1 MRKDHVGSRIVVALD
16 FADAASALAFV
27 ERVPP
32 SSCRLKVGL
41 ELFTAAGAPFVTGLV
56 KRGYDV
62 FLDLKFHDIPQTVA
76 RACAQAA
83 DLGAWMLNVHALG
96 GPRMLAA
103 ARAAVG
109 AGPGRPH
116 LIAVTL
122 LTSHD
127 EPDLRAVGLAD
138 NAGDGVARLARL
150 AADAGL
156 DGVVCSGRE
165 AAALRRTHGAPFM
178 LVTPGIRATP
188 VAGDDQ
194 ARTLT
199 AAEAIAAGA
208 DYLVIGRPITRAP
221 DPVAALD
228 RIARE
233 IDAACS
239 LQ

>member
-1 MRKDHVGSRIVVALD
+1 MRKDNVGSRIVVALD
-16 FADAASALAFV
+16 FADAATALAFV
-27 ERVPP
+27 ERLPAH
-32 SSCRLKVGL
+32 SCKLKVGL
-41 ELFTAAGAPFVTGLV
+41 ELYTVAGAPFVTALV

-76 RACAQAA
+76 RACGQAA
-83 DLGAWMLNVHALG
+83 DLGVWMLNVHALG

-109 AGPGRPH
+109 TGPARPN

-127 EPDLRAVGLAD
+127 GADLRAVGLVDDA
-138 NAGDGVARLARL
+138 AHGVARLARL
-150 AADAGL
+150 AVDAGL
-156 DGVVCSGRE
+156 DGVVCSGQE
-165 AAALRRTHGAPFM
+165 AALLRRTHGPQFK

-188 VAGDDQ
+188 VMGDDQ
-194 ARTLT
+194 ARVLT
-199 AAEAIAAGA
+199 AREAIAAGA

-221 DPVAALD
+221 NAVEALE

-233 IDAACS
+233 IGAACGER
-239 LQ
+239 